1 VNTDDPARRHGISEA
16 TIYNW
21 KAKYGG
27 HAMAV
32 AVAEND
38 FLALESSSLRAA
50 SGEGRATEL
59 GADLANRLAM
69 PASTPI
75 INNKW

>member
-1 VNTDDPARRHGISEA
+1 
-16 TIYNW
+16 
-21 KAKYGG
+21 
-27 HAMAV
+27 MA
-32 AVAEND
+32 AAAAEND
-38 FLALESSSLRAA
+38 FPALASSSLRAA

-69 PASTPI
+69 PASVPI